1 VPGRSDYSA
10 GDLLEPPPFPWL
22 SPRLGAVDEQA
33 VSESVCQWCGRQI
46 SPTDVVCTGCGA
58 PITHGAPDPKPAP
71 ARPAPPAPGAAA
83 PRPQAAAATAQRTAA
98 PPSKNVHTAKAVSLI
113 ASAVSAGEAGV
124 IIRFFTPQG
133 QLITEIRPG
142 SPAYDEALRLALG

>member
-1 VPGRSDYSA
+1 
-10 GDLLEPPPFPWL
+10 
-22 SPRLGAVDEQA
+22 

-46 SPTDVVCTGCGA
+46 SPTDVVCGGCGA
-58 PITHGAPDPKPAP
+58 PITHGNPQSPPAAPP
-71 ARPAPPAPGAAA
+71 RPAAPAAA
-83 PRPQAAAATAQRTAA
+83 PRPQAGTTAQRTAA
-98 PPSKNVHTAKAVSLI
+98 PPSKNIHTAKAVSLI

-124 IIRFFTPQG
+124 IVRFFTPQG

>member
-1 VPGRSDYSA
+1 MSIIRGVSDS
-10 GDLLEPPPFPWL
+10 
-22 SPRLGAVDEQA
+22 STI
-33 VSESVCQWCGRQI
+33 SVCQWCGRQV
-46 SPTDVVCTGCGA
+46 SPTDVVCAGCGA
-58 PITHGAPDPKPAP
+58 PITHGAPEPKPVP
-71 ARPAPPAPGAAA
+71 TRPAPPGAAA
-83 PRPQAAAATAQRTAA
+83 PRPQAAAATGQRTAA

-113 ASAVSAGEAGV
+113 ASAASAGEAGV

>member
-1 VPGRSDYSA
+1 MRRTDHARCSGPQAGPGPARATGTRCGGASSPGRR
-10 GDLLEPPPFPWL
+10 GD
-22 SPRLGAVDEQA
+22 R
-33 VSESVCQWCGRQI
+33 
-46 SPTDVVCTGCGA
+46 
-58 PITHGAPDPKPAP
+58 
-71 ARPAPPAPGAAA
+71 AA
-83 PRPQAAAATAQRTAA
+83 TAA

>member
-1 VPGRSDYSA
+1 M
-10 GDLLEPPPFPWL
+10 
-22 SPRLGAVDEQA
+22 
-33 VSESVCQWCGRQI
+33 
-46 SPTDVVCTGCGA
+46 
-58 PITHGAPDPKPAP
+58 HGAPDPKPTP
-71 ARPAPPAPGAAA
+71 ARPAPPPPGAAV

>member
-1 VPGRSDYSA
+1 MPGRSDYST
-10 GDLLEPPPFPWL
+10 GDLLEPPSAPPWL

-46 SPTDVVCTGCGA
+46 SSTDVVCTGCGA
-58 PITHGAPDPKPAP
+58 PVTHGAPDPKPAP

-83 PRPQAAAATAQRTAA
+83 RPQAAAATAQRTAA

>member
-1 VPGRSDYSA
+1 M
-10 GDLLEPPPFPWL
+10 
-22 SPRLGAVDEQA
+22 
-33 VSESVCQWCGRQI
+33 SVCQWCGRQI

-58 PITHGAPDPKPAP
+58 PITHGSPDLKPAP
-71 ARPAPPAPGAAA
+71 SPPAPPGAAA

-98 PPSKNVHTAKAVSLI
+98 PASKSIHTAKAVSLI

-124 IIRFFTPQG
+124 VIRFFTPQG